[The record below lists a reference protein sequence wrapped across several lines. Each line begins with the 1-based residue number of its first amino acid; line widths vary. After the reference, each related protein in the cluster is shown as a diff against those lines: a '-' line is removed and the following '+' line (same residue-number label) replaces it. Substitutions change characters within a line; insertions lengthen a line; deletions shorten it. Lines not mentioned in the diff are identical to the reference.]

1 MSAVRILV
9 AEDERIVARVITDC
23 LVRLG
28 YEVAG
33 VAARGEDVIALALE
47 SPPNLILM
55 DIRLKGKVD
64 GIEAAAC
71 IHQTTDVP
79 IVYLTAYADEAI
91 LARAKVTEPFGY
103 ILKPF
108 EDNELRAGV
117 EMALYKHDL
126 AARLQES
133 EARYRALSELTSD
146 FAYCFQF
153 DPEGGASV
161 EWVSAA
167 FSRIVGYRFEEI
179 GDDKW
184 RALIH
189 PDDLPRL
196 AAALQ
201 NLQAGHEYRE
211 DLRVITRDGSVR
223 WLRNCSMPVWNKEHT
238 QVVRALGAAQDVTQE
253 RASEDKVRLSAARA
267 QALARTASR
276 LNAQVGVQ
284 AVLDT
289 ICEQTMEALAA
300 AAVNVILFDEEGGA
314 LSFAASRGMTMDQ
327 STDFDCLSVGRYLHA
342 FGESDRPTVLP
353 DILAIPELASV
364 EAYARLG
371 IRTVA
376 SARMMRQGELMG
388 SLNVLSLI
396 APRQWGQG
404 DLELLQGLADEGAT
418 ALEKARLYEQV
429 RSSRERLQALSN
441 RLVEVQEAERRH
453 VARELHDE
461 IGQSLTGLRLLLEMS
476 QRLPIET
483 VRTRLEEA
491 QAQVDHL
498 MEQVQDLS
506 LDLRPTMLDDLG
518 LLPALL
524 WLIKRYTDQTGIGVS
539 FEHSGLEGRAS
550 PAVETAAYRIV
561 QEAMTNA
568 ARYAGVAEASVRVWV
583 RDGRLHLQVED
594 MGRGFEAEALMAS
607 GRASGLT
614 GMRERASLA
623 GGRLSIVSNPGAGT
637 TIIAELP
644 FGGHSAID
652 RRLSP
657 R

>member
-1 MSAVRILV
+1 MSAMRILV
-9 AEDERIVARVITDC
+9 AEDERIVARVITDS

-28 YEVAG
+28 YQVAG
-33 VAARGEDVIALALE
+33 VATRGEDVIAQALE
-47 SPPNLILM
+47 SPPDLILM
-55 DIRLKGKVD
+55 DIRLQGKVD
-64 GIEAAAC
+64 GIEAAAR
-71 IHQTTDVP
+71 IRERADIPV
-79 IVYLTAYADEAI
+79 VYLTAFADEAI
-91 LARAKVTEPFGY
+91 LARAKLTEPFGY

-108 EDNELRAGV
+108 EENELHAGV

-126 AARLQES
+126 SVRLQES

-146 FAYCFQF
+146 FAYSLIVK
-153 DPEGGASV
+153 PEGGVRA

-167 FSRIVGYRFEEI
+167 FSRIVSLQPDEI
-179 GDDKW
+179 MDRDW
-184 RALIH
+184 RTLLH
-189 PDDLPRL
+189 PDDVPKL
-196 AAALQ
+196 ATAQREL
-201 NLQAGHEYRE
+201 LAGQVYRE
-211 DLRVITRDGSVR
+211 DLRIITRDGR
-223 WLRNCSMPVWNKEHT
+223 ILWLRNRTTPIWDKEHT
-238 QVVRALGAAQDVTQE
+238 RVVRVLGAAQDVTQE
-253 RASEDKVRLSAARA
+253 RAAEEQVLLSAARA
-267 QALARTASR
+267 QALAKTASR

-284 AVLDT
+284 QVLDT
-289 ICEQTMEALAA
+289 ICEQAMEALDA

-314 LSFAASRGMTMDQ
+314 LSFAASRGMPMDQ
-327 STDFDCLSVGRYLHA
+327 STDFDCLSVGKYLRA
-342 FGESDRPTVLP
+342 FGESDRTIVLP

-364 EAYARLG
+364 EVYARLG

-388 SLNVLSLI
+388 SLNVLSLVT
-396 APRQWGQG
+396 PREWNEG
-404 DLELLQGLADEGAT
+404 DLELLQGLADEAAT

-476 QRLPIET
+476 QRLPVET
-483 VRTRLEEA
+483 VRARLGDA

-498 MEQVQDLS
+498 MEQVQNLS

-524 WLIKRYTDQTGIGVS
+524 WLIKRYTDQTSIAVS
-539 FEHSGLEGRAS
+539 FEHSGLDGRAS

-561 QEAMTNA
+561 QEALTNA
-568 ARYAGVAEASVRVWV
+568 ARYAGVTEVSARVWV

-594 MGRGFEAEALMAS
+594 LGKGFEAEALMAG

-614 GMRERASLA
+614 GMRERASLV

-637 TIIAELP
+637 SIIAELP
-644 FGGHSAID
+644 FGGHAQIE
-652 RRLSP
+652 RRFSP